1 MCLRLKIPTG
11 RNKTDI
17 YVRKTAQRVYLPVF
31 SQSNAV
37 HNFVAI
43 NEMNVDFA
51 VLTHEIKAA
60 IHEFMKKGNNPVE
73 VDVKKIPNGVLLAD
87 MLRPLVQKMIISVQ
101 VDNINTVQISDDQ
114 NPQDG
119 CMKKLVVKKKIGQGV
134 YGNVFE
140 IDDKKV
146 VKIIKF
152 EGKQPMKNFIQE
164 VEMMKKAA
172 TIGIGPKVFDHYTC
186 CQHFGSCFGIIIM
199 EYINGSTLRDWTA
212 KPHGKKTK
220 DEMLNKIRA
229 AIQKLHAH
237 SIFHNDLHN
246 TNILIAK
253 NGNVKIIDY
262 GYATGK
268 ANGLRGAW
276 LENKEHY
283 DYNVLRTLFNSQRGW
298 RDQDTEKIL
307 NFVVN
312 KLFVP
317 TQK

>member
-1 MCLRLKIPTG
+1 
-11 RNKTDI
+11 
-17 YVRKTAQRVYLPVF
+17 
-31 SQSNAV
+31 
-37 HNFVAI
+37 
-43 NEMNVDFA
+43 
-51 VLTHEIKAA
+51 
-60 IHEFMKKGNNPVE
+60 
-73 VDVKKIPNGVLLAD
+73 
-87 MLRPLVQKMIISVQ
+87 
-101 VDNINTVQISDDQ
+101 
-114 NPQDG
+114 
-119 CMKKLVVKKKIGQGV
+119 
-134 YGNVFE
+134 
-140 IDDKKV
+140 
-146 VKIIKF
+146 
-152 EGKQPMKNFIQE
+152 
-164 VEMMKKAA
+164 
-172 TIGIGPKVFDHYTC
+172 
-186 CQHFGSCFGIIIM
+186 
-199 EYINGSTLRDWTA
+199 
-212 KPHGKKTK
+212 
-220 DEMLNKIRA
+220 MLNKIRA

>member
-119 CMKKLVVKKKIGQGV
+119 CMKKLVVKKKIGQGF

-164 VEMMKKAA
+164 VEMMKKSA

>member
-164 VEMMKKAA
+164 VEMMKKSA

-186 CQHFGSCFGIIIM
+186 CQHFGSCYGIIIM
-199 EYINGSTLRDWTA
+199 EYINGSTLRDWAA

>member
-11 RNKTDI
+11 HTKSDI

>member
-43 NEMNVDFA
+43 NEMNVDYA
-51 VLTHEIKAA
+51 VLTHEIKTA

-164 VEMMKKAA
+164 VEMMKKSA

-283 DYNVLRTLFNSQRGW
+283 DFNVLRTLFNSQRGW